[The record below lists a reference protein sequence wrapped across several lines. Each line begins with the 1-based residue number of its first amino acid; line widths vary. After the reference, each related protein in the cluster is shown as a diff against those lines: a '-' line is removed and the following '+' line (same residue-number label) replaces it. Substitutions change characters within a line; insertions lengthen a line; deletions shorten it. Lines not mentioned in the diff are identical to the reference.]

1 MGTQIIDDLGPLDEA
16 ALSAAEQ
23 ALGVQLPDEYRG
35 FMLAHNGGRPEPDGF
50 DISWRPEQ
58 ASAAAAGRRALLS
71 WFFSIYEQREENL
84 LVANQVDF
92 RGRLP
97 AGTLAIGRDP
107 GGNLLLLRTAGP
119 RRGELLYW
127 LREGEVEEGQAP
139 TEDNVGFVADSFDDF
154 LAHRLHAG

>member
-1 MGTQIIDDLGPLDEA
+1 MGTQILDELGPLAEA
-16 ALSAAEQ
+16 ELNAAEQ
-23 ALGVQLPDEYRG
+23 ALGVRLPADYRR
-35 FMLAHNGGRPEPDGF
+35 FMRSHNGGRPDPDSF
-50 DISWRPEQ
+50 DIHWRPEQ
-58 ASAAAAGRRALLS
+58 APSAAAGRRALLS

-119 RRGELLYW
+119 RSGELLYW
-127 LREGEVEEGQAP
+127 LRETAVEEGLTP

-154 LAHRLHAG
+154 IGQRLHAG